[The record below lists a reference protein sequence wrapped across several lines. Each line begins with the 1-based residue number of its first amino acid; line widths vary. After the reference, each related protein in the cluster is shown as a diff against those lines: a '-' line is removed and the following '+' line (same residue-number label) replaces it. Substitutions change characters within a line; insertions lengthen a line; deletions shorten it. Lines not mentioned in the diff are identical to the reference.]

1 MSKISKIKL
10 NDTTYDIATSW
21 EHVDNKPTIPT
32 KTSDLQNDNN
42 FLT

>member
-21 EHVDNKPTIPT
+21 EHVDNI
-32 KTSDLQNDNN
+32 DDAVN
-42 FLT
+42 